1 MTSKP
6 VEVRV
11 PITELYYVGW
21 AKITLVEQKSKQ
33 MAIDDRPEPMS
44 SPSLFHPQLF
54 QPITTSYVISA
65 ILWLVKKVVVGQI
78 FQFHCRSGRLL

>member
-11 PITELYYVGW
+11 PITELHYVGW
-21 AKITLVEQKSKQ
+21 AKSKQ

-44 SPSLFHPQLF
+44 SLINNPAKVKYEILIDELTFFLRSSHEKHGLDF
-54 QPITTSYVISA
+54 QEV
-65 ILWLVKKVVVGQI
+65 L
-78 FQFHCRSGRLL
+78 